1 MYLGM
6 AVPHDVCIMLRRFD
20 RQIETN
26 ETADRKANDE

>member
-6 AVPHDVCIMLRRFD
+6 AVPRDVCIMLGRFD
-20 RQIETN
+20 RQIEIN